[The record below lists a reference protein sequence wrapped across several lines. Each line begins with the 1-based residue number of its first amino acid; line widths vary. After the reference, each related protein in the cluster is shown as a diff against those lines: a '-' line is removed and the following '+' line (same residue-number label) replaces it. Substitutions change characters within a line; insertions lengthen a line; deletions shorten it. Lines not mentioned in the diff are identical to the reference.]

1 MIFLKK
7 IDLRIMADKKI
18 EKIKI
23 EFGLKVKELRQTQN
37 LTQLDLAAKVG
48 IDIRSLRRIEN
59 GESEASL
66 STIYFIANALNVSTS
81 DLFDF

>member
-1 MIFLKK
+1 
-7 IDLRIMADKKI
+7 
-18 EKIKI
+18 
-23 EFGLKVKELRQTQN
+23 VKELRQTQN